1 VLPFGDAVSG
11 VRMCSRAC
19 YETFLRTWATA
30 SKGPHSMIRRCLDL
44 FEPSGVKPPK
54 KNAKEFLARVAQ
66 KSKDAKNSAAQQLRG
81 ALSTSDAGRDCILQS
96 LLCADLFAEPD
107 MVGTYLGVAAH
118 ACNDLKLPRIS
129 LELARK
135 ALKYVP
141 KDSLFCAACH
151 SLCGTVLNQQG
162 KHQIAYD
169 HFVDALKILK
179 QLSAKQPNGERDGDV
194 ASCILSIG
202 NVLID
207 QNKAD
212 QALPHIDEALSMRK
226 TILAKK
232 AAKAAE
238 AAQAAAAAAADNKE
252 ALVIAAPASDESVD
266 IAECN
271 KTYALAYAKLGRQA
285 EALTLV
291 EDALA
296 VYGRLRAE
304 PHADR
309 ASCENSYGVVLT
321 ALGRQ
326 ADALAAHK
334 RALELY
340 KTLAKGAVS
349 SLDIKTTQKY
359 IDDLENNPEK
369 K

>member
-44 FEPSGVKPPK
+44 FEPSDVKPPK
-54 KNAKEFLARVAQ
+54 KNAKEFLARAAQ

-162 KHQIAYD
+162 KHQVAFD

-179 QLSAKQPNGERDGDV
+179 QLSAKQPNGEQDGDV

-226 TILAKK
+226 AILAKK
-232 AAKAAE
+232 AAQ

-252 ALVIAAPASDESVD
+252 APVVAAPASDESVEV
-266 IAECN
+266 AECN

-285 EALTLV
+285 EALALV
-291 EDALA
+291 EGALA
-296 VYGRLRAE
+296 VYGRLRTE

-340 KTLAKGAVS
+340 KTLAKGAVT
-349 SLDIKTTQKY
+349 SLDIKTTQKH
-359 IDDLENNPEK
+359 IDDLENPPSSEQK